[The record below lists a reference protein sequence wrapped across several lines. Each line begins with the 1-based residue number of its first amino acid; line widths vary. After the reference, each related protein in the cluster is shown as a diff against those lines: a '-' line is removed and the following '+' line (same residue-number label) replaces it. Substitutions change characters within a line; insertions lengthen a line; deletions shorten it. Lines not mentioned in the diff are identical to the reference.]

1 LLQANFPSRR
11 MSTRV
16 EVEDGVWVYWLSNG
30 QEEISRVLDLSMR
43 GLFIETPK
51 AKPPGMNTKLHF
63 LVEEGEIRAEA
74 VVRHVKPGSGMGL
87 RFAAM
92 NEQDRPRLMRLVSR
106 LRGMSKESGN

>member
-1 LLQANFPSRR
+1 

-106 LRGMSKESGN
+106 LRGMSKDSGN

>member
-1 LLQANFPSRR
+1 

-16 EVEDGVWVYWLSNG
+16 EVADGVWVYWLSNG

-51 AKPPGMNTKLHF
+51 AKPLGVNTKLHF

-74 VVRHVKPGSGMGL
+74 VVRHIKPGAGMGL
-87 RFAAM
+87 RFEAM
-92 NEQDRPRLMRLVSR
+92 SEQDRPKLMKLMSR
-106 LRGMSKESGN
+106 LRGISKDSGN